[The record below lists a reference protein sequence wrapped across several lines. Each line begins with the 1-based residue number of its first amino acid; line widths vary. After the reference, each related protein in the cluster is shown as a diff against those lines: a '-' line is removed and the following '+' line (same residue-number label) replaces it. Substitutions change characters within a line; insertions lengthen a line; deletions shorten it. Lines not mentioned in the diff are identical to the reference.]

1 MLSRVAESIYWM
13 CRYIER
19 AENVARIV
27 NVNWNLTL
35 DASSSEPQWQPLIS
49 IMGDEEYFAEHYES
63 ATQDNVMRF
72 LACDRDYPNS
82 IYNCLRNARENARS
96 IREIIPSDVWE
107 QVNKF
112 YQEVESATQGGSIM
126 ESPHEF
132 LGMVVRGSN
141 EFIGRSYTT
150 MMHDEGWHFS
160 RLARMLER
168 SDKTSRI
175 LDVKYFYLLPTVEDV
190 GSSLDNIQWSAL
202 LRSASALQAYRQ
214 IYGPIDPQNVVELL
228 LLGYGF
234 PRSVKYCVDR
244 LQTSL
249 AFVSGSP
256 PGLYTNDA
264 ERCCDRLRSQLNC
277 ARVEDIIQSGLHE
290 FVDSLQVQLNE
301 IGCAIQKQFFDRREI
316 ETPEVA
322 VEAPELDIE
331 YPGGKAAAADRHA
344 VASQMQ

>member
-1 MLSRVAESIYWM
+1 M

-19 AENVARIV
+19 AENVARVV
-27 NVNWNLTL
+27 NVNWHLTL
-35 DASSSEPQWQPLIS
+35 DASSEPQWHPLIS
-49 IMGDEEYFAEHYES
+49 IMADEEYFKKHYDS
-63 ATQDNVMRF
+63 ASQENVMRF
-72 LACDRDYPNS
+72 LACDREYPNS

-107 QVNKF
+107 HVNKF
-112 YQEVESATQGGSIM
+112 YQEVERVTASDEILS
-126 ESPHEF
+126 SPHEF
-132 LGMVVRGSN
+132 LELVIRGSN

-160 RLARMLER
+160 RVARMIER

-175 LDVKYFYLLPTVEDV
+175 LDVKYFYLLPTVDDV

-214 IYGPIDPQNVVELL
+214 IYGQIDPQNVVDLL

-244 LQTSL
+244 LQMSI
-249 AFVSGSP
+249 AFISGSP

-264 ERCCDRLRSQLNC
+264 ERFCDRLRSQLNC
-277 ARVEDIIQSGLHE
+277 ARVEDIIESGLHE

-301 IGCAIQKQFFDRREI
+301 IGGAIQKQFFDFRDV
-316 ETPEVA
+316 EVPSRLPVTA
-322 VEAPELDIE
+322 QV
-331 YPGGKAAAADRHA
+331 
-344 VASQMQ
+344 Q